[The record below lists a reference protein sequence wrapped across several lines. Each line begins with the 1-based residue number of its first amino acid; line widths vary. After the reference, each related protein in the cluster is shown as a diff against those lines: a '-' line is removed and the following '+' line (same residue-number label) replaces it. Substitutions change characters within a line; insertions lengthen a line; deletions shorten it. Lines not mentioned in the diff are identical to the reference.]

1 MRNYSM
7 PEREALKRIQP
18 KDRAS
23 KKQLLGI
30 IGFVIIGIAGAGGLV
45 YARYRTQQYREQNW
59 DSAIATV
66 EDVRPKLVGQING
79 QYGGAML
86 YDVEV
91 LARFSV
97 GNYTQERWITV
108 EQTPRSLDSV
118 HFQERMWR
126 GKSYFVRWKPPDPQR
141 IEIEVH

>member
-7 PEREALKRIQP
+7 PEREALKRIRP

-30 IGFVIIGIAGAGGLV
+30 VGFVIIGIASAGGLV

-66 EDVRPKLVGQING
+66 EDVRPKLVGQIDSK
-79 QYGGAML
+79 YGGAML

-97 GNYTQERWITV
+97 GGDTQERWITV

-118 HFQERMWR
+118 HFQKLTWT
-126 GKSYFVRWKPPDPQR
+126 GKTYFVRWKPSDPHR